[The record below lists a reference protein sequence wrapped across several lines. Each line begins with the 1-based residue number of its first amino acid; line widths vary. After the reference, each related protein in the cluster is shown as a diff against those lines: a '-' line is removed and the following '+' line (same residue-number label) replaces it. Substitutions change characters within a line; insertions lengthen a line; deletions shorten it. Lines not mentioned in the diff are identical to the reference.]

1 MAAPGR
7 PACRVAGGVY
17 TLPMSRLLPVL
28 LMLHCC
34 VWSASL
40 RAADVAEARSVL
52 LIAAEGM
59 ADPRFRQS
67 VVLVT
72 RHGRSRSTI
81 GVIVNR
87 ALDLSLAPL
96 FPGLEAAAGHR
107 LHYGGPVAPAQIV
120 FLVRAE
126 AAPAAAINLAERLFI
141 SSDGESLRRLLDA
154 ATPDSRL
161 RVFRGIASW
170 APNQLEAE
178 IDRGDW
184 YLLPVDT
191 DALFNDPLDELW
203 PKLWRRATQVMVRAP
218 ASVPR
223 VAFAAWR

>member
-1 MAAPGR
+1 
-7 PACRVAGGVY
+7 
-17 TLPMSRLLPVL
+17 MSRLLSVL
-28 LMLHCC
+28 LMFLCGC
-34 VWSASL
+34 VSSPAL
-40 RAADVAEARSVL
+40 LAADVAEARSVF

-87 ALDLSLAPL
+87 ALDLSLVPL

-107 LHYGGPVAPAQIV
+107 LHFGGPVAPAQIV
-120 FLVRAE
+120 FLVRTE
-126 AAPAAAINLAERLFI
+126 AAPEAAIELAERLFI
-141 SSDGESLRRLLDA
+141 SSDGESLRKLLVA
-154 ATPDSRL
+154 ATPKDRL
-161 RVFRGIASW
+161 RVFRGISSW

-184 YLLPVDT
+184 YLLPVDA
-191 DALFNDPLDELW
+191 DALFNDPLDDLW

-218 ASVPR
+218 APVSR
-223 VAFAAWR
+223 VEIAAWRPALR

>member
-1 MAAPGR
+1 MR
-7 PACRVAGGVY
+7 RLV
-17 TLPMSRLLPVL
+17 RLLVL
-28 LMLHCC
+28 ACLAML
-34 VWSASL
+34 ASPGQ
-40 RAADVAEARSVL
+40 AEDDKPAPRSVF
-52 LIAAEGM
+52 LIANEDM
-59 ADPRFRQS
+59 ADPRFRET

-87 ALDLSLAPL
+87 PFAVTLDQV
-96 FPGLEAAAGHR
+96 FPEFSRATDHR
-107 LHYGGPVAPAQIV
+107 LHYGGPVAQGQIV
-120 FLVRAE
+120 FLVRGDT
-126 AAPAAAINLAERLFI
+126 PPKAAIALTERLFI
-141 SSDGESLRRLLDA
+141 SSDGESLRRLLEA

-161 RVFRGIASW
+161 RVFRGFASW

-191 DALFNDPLDELW
+191 DALFNDPLDALW

-218 ASVPR
+218 APVLR
-223 VAFAAWR
+223 VEFAAWRPALR